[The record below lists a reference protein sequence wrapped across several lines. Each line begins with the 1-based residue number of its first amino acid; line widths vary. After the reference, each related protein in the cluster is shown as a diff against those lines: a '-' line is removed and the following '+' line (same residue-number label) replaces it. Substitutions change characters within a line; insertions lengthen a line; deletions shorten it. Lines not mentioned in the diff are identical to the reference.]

1 MTVPHNPSDAK
12 IAREDFQ
19 IFYQRFSSKNFPQKI
34 VNEAS
39 YVYNWSG
46 QKLIKNG
53 KNGPFW
59 NPEVCGKIG
68 LPDRSLL
75 IRQKM
80 AENAQTFPTKSQISF
95 E

>member
-1 MTVPHNPSDAK
+1 MRKSRGK
-12 IAREDFQ
+12 ISKF
-19 IFYQRFSSKNFPQKI
+19 FYQRFSSKKFPQKI
-34 VNEAS
+34 KIANEAS

-46 QKLIKNG
+46 QKLIENG

-59 NPEVCGKIG
+59 KSEACSQTV

-80 AENAQTFPTKSQISF
+80 AENAKTFPTKSQISF